1 MNQKQ
6 TDTRD
11 TTASRE
17 TTENKTF
24 AERLGEY
31 IASHRMLILGIA
43 IGIALAL
50 AGVGIYSAV
59 SENAAAASSRAMESV
74 ETKLEEWS
82 KETDETKK
90 ADLEKTILADIEALS
105 KRWPRS
111 IAAQRAL
118 LRKAGILSQK
128 KEWPD
133 AEQAALDAF
142 GRNKSSY
149 AAPVALSLAAVA
161 AEESGNIDAAIGH
174 YETLAKDYIKD
185 NPLAANALFN
195 LGRLYESKGD
205 YAKAKTTYE
214 KLVAEIGTSEWAL
227 LAKNRLIFMVSA
239 GLAK

>member
-142 GRNKSSY
+142 GRNKS
-149 AAPVALSLAAVA
+149 
-161 AEESGNIDAAIGH
+161 
-174 YETLAKDYIKD
+174 
-185 NPLAANALFN
+185 
-195 LGRLYESKGD
+195 
-205 YAKAKTTYE
+205 
-214 KLVAEIGTSEWAL
+214 
-227 LAKNRLIFMVSA
+227 
-239 GLAK
+239 